1 MIITCPSCE
10 KKFEIDERVEADD
23 GYQGEDGFIDIP
35 HETKGLKIIK
45 KRKQL
50 ARSRHERLNGRLKQW
65 IILKNVYR
73 HDLRKHKYV
82 FEAVAVIVQLEID
95 NGKVLNKLEY

>member
-1 MIITCPSCE
+1 MNIG
-10 KKFEIDERVEADD
+10 ERVEADD
-23 GYQGEDGFIDIP
+23 GYQGEADCIDLT
-35 HETKGLKIIK
+35 HETKRLKIIK

-65 IILKNVYR
+65 NILKNVYR
-73 HDLRKHKYV
+73 HDLRKHQYV
-82 FEAVAVIVQLEID
+82 FEEVAVIFQLEIE